1 MRTSQRDVSKEL
13 NAMLE
18 SSEAL
23 MLTQLC
29 DSDHERL
36 NTLMQY
42 HLASGGSRTRARL
55 AIQAGNSIGLDAQT
69 CTSLAACCE
78 LVHNAS
84 LLHDD
89 IQDGDRQRRG
99 REAAWS
105 LFDINTAMCAGT
117 LMLSTAFSV
126 ISLIKQPTG
135 LLTTHLHQRIADL
148 ICGQTLDLACTAQS
162 IDMQT
167 YLNIATRKSG
177 SLLALPLELVMI
189 AAQDHEAVPVAKAA
203 GESFA
208 VAYQIAD
215 DCQDVS
221 QDLARGHCNII
232 GLMKSAGVS
241 TTHATT
247 EALSLAQH
255 YLAQAE
261 RHAADLPDD
270 SGALLINLCNQLR
283 MNILSEG
290 RLDCETV

>member
-1 MRTSQRDVSKEL
+1 MRISQRDVSKEL
-13 NAMLE
+13 NAILLA
-18 SSEAL
+18 SETL

-29 DSDHERL
+29 KSDHERL
-36 NTLMQY
+36 NALMHY

-55 AIQAGNSIGLDAQT
+55 AIQAGHAIGLDAQT
-69 CTSLAACCE
+69 CTALAACCE

-117 LMLSTAFSV
+117 LMLSTAFGV
-126 ISLIKQPTG
+126 IAPINRPTG

-148 ICGQTLDLACTAQS
+148 ICGQTLDLAYTAQS

-167 YLNIATRKSG
+167 YLKIAMRKSG
-177 SLLALPLELVMI
+177 SLLALPLELAML
-189 AAQDHEAVPVAKAA
+189 AAQNHEAVPIAKAA

-232 GLMKSAGVS
+232 GIMKSAGVATS
-241 TTHATT
+241 HATT
-247 EALSLAQH
+247 EALSIAQQ

-261 RHAADLPDD
+261 QHATDLPND
-270 SGALLINLCNQLR
+270 SGTLLISLCNQLR

-290 RLDCETV
+290 KLDCETV